1 MSGPIKNIAI
11 IGAGFMGKQIAT
23 QAAVHGC
30 SVRLYDSS
38 SEAIARAG
46 EEFKNQMEGFFSLGL
61 LPGKPEEILA
71 RISYHGE
78 LPPALAGADLVLEAA
93 PENLELKK
101 RIFRELEKYLPDGA
115 ILATNSSSI
124 PVSKIEDAVE
134 CRERVANIHFYA
146 PVSKNNFVDIMGG
159 SCTGEGVV
167 ERCAEW
173 IKGIGCIPLVVK
185 KECMGFVFNRVW
197 HAVKRECLASWA
209 GGHADYRDI
218 DRAWMVF
225 TGMGMGPFGMM
236 DGVGLD
242 VVYDIEMEYFKD
254 SNDPKDRPP
263 QRLKDMIDRG
273 ELGLKTKKGFYDWT
287 NPEFARPDF
296 IKK

>member
-1 MSGPIKNIAI
+1 MSGQIKNIAI
-11 IGAGFMGKQIAT
+11 IGAGFMGKQIT
-23 QAAVHGC
+23 VQAALHGC
-30 SVRLYDSS
+30 SARLYDSS
-38 SEAIARAG
+38 PDAIARAR
-46 EEFKNQMEGFFSLGL
+46 EEFNSQIEGFFSLGL
-61 LPGKPEEILA
+61 LSGKPEETLA

-78 LPPALAGADLVLEAA
+78 ISSALAEADLVLEAV

-101 RIFRELEKYLPDGA
+101 RIFRELEKNLPKGA
-115 ILATNSSSI
+115 ILASNSSSI
-124 PVSKIEDAVE
+124 PVSRIEDSVG
-134 CRERVANIHFYA
+134 CRDRIANIHFYA

-159 SCTGEGVV
+159 SCTGEGVL

-173 IKGIGCIPLVVK
+173 VRNIGCIPLMVK

-209 GGHADYRDI
+209 GGYADYRDI
-218 DRAWMVF
+218 DRAWMIF
-225 TGMGMGPFGMM
+225 TGMAMGPFAMM

-242 VVYDIEMEYFKD
+242 VVYDIEMEYYKD
-254 SNDPKDRPP
+254 SGDQKDKPP
-263 QRLKDMIDRG
+263 QRLKEMIDRG

-287 NPEFARPDF
+287 NPEFTRPDF